1 MSAEN
6 RTRGS
11 GKSTGEGH
19 SAGTAPSR
27 ARTRPGMSPAAAELS
42 GLHKPACPQP
52 HSPSPAR
59 PRAGKGEVAGIR
71 IPLGQE
77 QQQEQGTKGWLL
89 LGAAGGSGEEQSW
102 AWHKPCPWCS
112 CRAKLSGNSLE
123 GSREGP
129 VEAEGAAVLAVLSF
143 PLHCHVPRRSRA
155 CLGSATAL
163 LPLLQGTVSICFGSA
178 LEAAPGSGSDET
190 CPGKPLPREG
200 WGYPAQAAFWSSS
213 SPGCCPPAPSKP
225 IPSTP

>member
-42 GLHKPACPQP
+42 GLDKPACPQP
-52 HSPSPAR
+52 HSPSPAV
-59 PRAGKGEVAGIR
+59 PRAGKGEVTGIR

-102 AWHKPCPWCS
+102 AWQKPCPWCS

-129 VEAEGAAVLAVLSF
+129 VEAEGAAVLTVLSF
-143 PLHCHVPRRSRA
+143 PPSLSRSQAQQSVPGLCHCP
-155 CLGSATAL
+155 
-163 LPLLQGTVSICFGSA
+163 P
-178 LEAAPGSGSDET
+178 
-190 CPGKPLPREG
+190 
-200 WGYPAQAAFWSSS
+200 
-213 SPGCCPPAPSKP
+213 PPAPRDSVHLLW
-225 IPSTP
+225 ISAGSSSRLGL